1 MENLIEINQRQQAS
15 LELAKAAFFRNGGK
29 VEVIETVQFC
39 APLPSRKEPK
49 LCASEIRQREI
60 AARIRTMA
68 ATLNRAEIAREIG
81 ITYNRACEIC
91 SKYGIKTLSGRG
103 RADTGNHPVRFDP
116 AADPAMA
123 AQIESLL
130 AQGYSKTK
138 TAKAIGVGSERLN
151 RIIDKYKIDWKK
163 K

>member
-1 MENLIEINQRQQAS
+1 MEMQIEINQQNQAS
-15 LELAKAAFFRNGGK
+15 LDRAKAEFLKEGGK
-29 VEVIETVQFC
+29 IDVIETTQFC
-39 APLPSRKEPK
+39 APLPSRKEPN
-49 LCASEIRQREI
+49 LCAAEIRQREI

-123 AQIESLL
+123 EQIESLL

-138 TAKAIGVGSERLN
+138 AAKAIGVGSERLN